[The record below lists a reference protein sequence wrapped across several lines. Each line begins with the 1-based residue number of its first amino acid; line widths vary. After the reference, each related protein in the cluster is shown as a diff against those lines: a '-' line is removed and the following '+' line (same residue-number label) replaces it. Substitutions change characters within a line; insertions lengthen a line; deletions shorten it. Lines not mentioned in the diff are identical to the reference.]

1 MAAAQIM
8 FTLGRSLLRLCDT
21 TRLRILSRSLVA
33 PKPTRTPLLTWA
45 SSRSSLTFTER
56 SCLRVKPKVDRI
68 TSIYVAVVVRRH
80 NMAATPRRNRLGD
93 EFRRRELLTRLDLDL
108 QGLILAL
115 VEGLQSAAPS
125 T

>member
-1 MAAAQIM
+1 M

>member
-1 MAAAQIM
+1 MIPVYETENPQPVAGGPEANEDS
-8 FTLGRSLLRLCDT
+8 TPYLRKQSIEPD
-21 TRLRILSRSLVA
+21 IH
-33 PKPTRTPLLTWA
+33 RTIPP
-45 SSRSSLTFTER
+45 
-56 SCLRVKPKVDRI
+56 RVKPKVDGT
-68 TSIYVAVVVRRH
+68 TSIYVAVVVRRRD
-80 NMAATPRRNRLGD
+80 MPASQRRNRLGD